1 MEKHNWIGIEKIEVL
16 VCKLSDENSEEY
28 KLTCDRCLQFKS
40 LKAKTEEN
48 VIWCSGCLPPH
59 GKWVDAIIEERNNS
73 DEEIEKVLKKIRESD
88 SIIVED
94 TNKKF

>member
-1 MEKHNWIGIEKIEVL
+1 
-16 VCKLSDENSEEY
+16 
-28 KLTCDRCLQFKS
+28 
-40 LKAKTEEN
+40 
-48 VIWCSGCLPPH
+48 
-59 GKWVDAIIEERNNS
+59 VDAIIEERNNS